1 LYGIMVLMQ
10 KKRLDTKNTA
20 QRLKAE
26 NQRRSA
32 KNMRDTAAT
41 MRGKNLNPAPKDSP
55 VRVELPGVLL
65 VPMT

>member
-1 LYGIMVLMQ
+1 MVFMQ
-10 KKRLDTKNTA
+10 KRLDTKNTA

-26 NQRRSA
+26 KQRRSA

-55 VRVELPGVLL
+55 VRVE
-65 VPMT
+65 